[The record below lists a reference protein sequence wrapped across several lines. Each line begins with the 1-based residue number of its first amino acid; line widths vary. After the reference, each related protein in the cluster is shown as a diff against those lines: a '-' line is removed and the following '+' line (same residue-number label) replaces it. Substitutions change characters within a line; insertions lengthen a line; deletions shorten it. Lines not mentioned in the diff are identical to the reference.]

1 MKYKFSVFFLFFL
14 LFFTSYAKE
23 TRSPIVIEA
32 DELIFNSKE
41 NIAVYKGHAKVRK
54 DDLIL
59 KADKIEVKLDK
70 KGDIKRLV
78 AYGHVYFKKGT
89 TWGKANS
96 SQLLRDR
103 DMIVLKGNA
112 ELHQGNAMVEG
123 EEIIFYIKEQ
133 RVIVR
138 GKGKK
143 VKTIILPK

>member
-1 MKYKFSVFFLFFL
+1 MKYKISIFL
-14 LFFTSYAKE
+14 LLFVFIFEGIAKDSK
-23 TRSPIVIEA
+23 SPIVIEA
-32 DELIFNSKE
+32 DELTFNSKE

-54 DDLIL
+54 DDLLL
-59 KADKIEVKLDK
+59 KADRIEVKLDK

-78 AYGHVYFKKGT
+78 AYGNVYFKKGT

-103 DMIVLKGNA
+103 ETIILKGNA

-123 EEIIFYIKEQ
+123 EEIIFYIKDQ
-133 RVIVR
+133 RVVVR

>member
-1 MKYKFSVFFLFFL
+1 MKYKLSLFFL
-14 LFFTSYAKE
+14 LLFLIIGAHSKE
-23 TRSPIVIEA
+23 TQSPIVIEA
-32 DELIFNSKE
+32 DELTFNSKE

-89 TWGKANS
+89 TWGKATS
-96 SQLLRDR
+96 SQLLRDK
-103 DMIVLKGNA
+103 DLIVLKGNA
-112 ELHQGNAMVEG
+112 ELHQGNAMVSG

-133 RVIVR
+133 RVVVR

>member
-1 MKYKFSVFFLFFL
+1 MKYRFFILSLLFL
-14 LFFTSYAKE
+14 LISNVHSKE
-23 TRSPIVIEA
+23 QQSPIVIEA
-32 DELIFNSKE
+32 DELTFNSKD

-54 DDLIL
+54 GDLIL

-89 TWGKANS
+89 TWGKAKS

-103 DMIVLKGNA
+103 EMIVLKGDA

-133 RVIVR
+133 RVVVR

>member
-1 MKYKFSVFFLFFL
+1 MKYKLSLIFL
-14 LFFTSYAKE
+14 LFALIIGGQAKE
-23 TRSPIVIEA
+23 TKSPIVIEA
-32 DELIFNSKE
+32 DELTFNSKE

-54 DDLIL
+54 EDLIL
-59 KADKIEVKLDK
+59 KADRIEVKLDK
-70 KGDIKRLV
+70 KGDIQRLV
-78 AYGHVYFKKGT
+78 AYGNVYFKKGT
-89 TWGKANS
+89 TWGKAQS
-96 SQLLRDR
+96 SQLLRDK
-103 DMIVLKGNA
+103 DLIVLKGNA